1 MPNFLGQMRCSC
13 GGTIFSRGDIVVTD
27 PGKTH
32 ETGFKYLRCLTCLR
46 DLIHDRDNDS
56 LKSITREDG
65 KEKLREVERE
75 VRENVSSS
83 GKVEEEKD
91 VSIQEK
97 LENIGNE
104 L

>member
-1 MPNFLGQMRCSC
+1 M
-13 GGTIFSRGDIVVTD
+13 
-27 PGKTH
+27 
-32 ETGFKYLRCLTCLR
+32 RCLTCLR

-65 KEKLREVERE
+65 KGKLREVERE

-83 GKVEEEKD
+83 GKEE
-91 VSIQEK
+91 VSIK
-97 LENIGNE
+97 DRLENIGNE

>member
-1 MPNFLGQMRCSC
+1 M
-13 GGTIFSRGDIVVTD
+13 
-27 PGKTH
+27 
-32 ETGFKYLRCLTCLR
+32 RCLTCLR